1 LLGGVGVPINREK
14 AVGRG
19 ETKPRLI
26 NLPTASGW
34 WGASYAAHGTQ
45 QG

>member
-1 LLGGVGVPINREK
+1 LQGEAINREK

-19 ETKPRLI
+19 EMKPRLI

-34 WGASYAAHGTQ
+34 RGPSYVANGTRHG
-45 QG
+45 